1 MLTPGDIVIIRDDLA
16 DEVLGLIDDV
26 KIIRIPNGSL
36 AIVIR
41 TLESQGRDA
50 EEFGKMP
57 PEKSPSPIRETA
69 DIDVVVLYEGKQ
81 VKVWD
86 VECELV
92 PT

>member
-1 MLTPGDIVIIRDDLA
+1 MTPGDLVFIRDELSDG
-16 DEVLGLIDDV
+16 VLGLIDDV
-26 KIIRIPNGSL
+26 KIISIPNGSL

-41 TLESQGRDA
+41 TLESQVRDA
-50 EEFGKMP
+50 DEFSKPTPTKG
-57 PEKSPSPIRETA
+57 PSPLLEAA
-69 DIDVVVLYEGKQ
+69 DVDVIVLYEGKQ